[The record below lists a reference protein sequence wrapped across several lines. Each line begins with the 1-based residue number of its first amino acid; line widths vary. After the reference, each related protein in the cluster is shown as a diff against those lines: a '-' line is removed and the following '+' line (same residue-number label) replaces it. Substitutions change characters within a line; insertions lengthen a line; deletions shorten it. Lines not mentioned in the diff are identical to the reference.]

1 MSPLHTLTPT
11 EHARLYTLAR
21 QAAHEA
27 RERAMADAWRALGR
41 LWGAGRRSADAPPR
55 APLKDAWS

>member
-1 MSPLHTLTPT
+1 MSTQHRLSPT

-27 RERAMADAWRALGR
+27 RGRAMADAWRAVGR
-41 LWGAGRRSADAPPR
+41 LWRTDAKPAVALKR
-55 APLKDAWS
+55 ALG